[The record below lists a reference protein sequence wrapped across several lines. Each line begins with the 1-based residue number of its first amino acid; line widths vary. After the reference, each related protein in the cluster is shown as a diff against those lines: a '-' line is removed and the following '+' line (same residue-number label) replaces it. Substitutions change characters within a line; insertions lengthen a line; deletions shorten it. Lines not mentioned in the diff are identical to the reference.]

1 LGGRKCDFAVVV
13 VDLVWFSLF
22 SFLFYARVGFGF
34 GVWVEVALV
43 IRSVL
48 CSDHEI
54 VLVVFQ

>member
-22 SFLFYARVGFGF
+22 SFFMRLWVLVLVCGCFGF
-34 GVWVEVALV
+34 
-43 IRSVL
+43 IL
-48 CSDHEI
+48 CCADHEI